1 MTEEKPHKSKKTQRK
16 AEGNKPQNG
25 PATQKPVPEQTDTAI
40 EAEVVKKHS
49 VGKTLRRAREEM
61 KLSLEDISAN
71 INVRVTQLRSIEDDR
86 IDQLPGMTY
95 AVGFVRS
102 YAEFVKLDAVEV
114 VQRFKDEHA
123 GEEAAKTELKIPP
136 AISEDKLPSPM
147 IIGVAALAVILVF
160 VIWSI
165 FSDGESEIE
174 MASNVPP
181 APVVGTSSGMP
192 TQADIAPLISDTPT
206 DAGTIAGTVPSDIA
220 SAAATPPSDA
230 ASAVT
235 TSAAEPVTVAV
246 KPTTTVMVP
255 PVVATNVVP
264 TPRVPVINVKRG
276 KSRVMLEAN
285 EKSWV
290 QITDGSNKVIYKK
303 VMNPG
308 EQFFVPDQKGMTLVT
323 SNAGGLNIFVD
334 GNKVQRIGR
343 PGEILRGVEL
353 EPGELQKKR
362 IRVRD

>member
-16 AEGNKPQNG
+16 SEGNKPQNG
-25 PATQKPVPEQTDTAI
+25 PATQKPAPEQTDAAV
-40 EAEVVKKHS
+40 EPAKKHS

-136 AISEDKLPSPM
+136 DISEDKLPSPM
-147 IIGVAALAVILVF
+147 IIGVAALAVIFVF

-165 FSDGESEIE
+165 FADGGSELE
-174 MASNVPP
+174 TASNIPP

-192 TQADIAPLISDTPT
+192 TLADIAPLPT
-206 DAGTIAGTVPSDIA
+206 GTVADASSVAGTVPSDMA
-220 SAAATPPSDA
+220 SAAATASSDTAPEA
-230 ASAVT
+230 ATTAPVT
-235 TSAAEPVTVAV
+235 EPLTVAV
-246 KPTTTVMVP
+246 KPTATVMVP
-255 PVVATNVVP
+255 PVVATTVVP
-264 TPRVPVINVKRG
+264 APRAPVINVKRG

-285 EKSWV
+285 DKSWV

-323 SNAGGLNIFVD
+323 SNAGGLNVFVD
-334 GNKVQRIGR
+334 GSKVQRIGR

>member
-16 AEGNKPQNG
+16 SEGNKPQNG
-25 PATQKPVPEQTDTAI
+25 PATQKPVPEQTDTVV
-40 EAEVVKKHS
+40 EAVKKHS

-102 YAEFVKLDAVEV
+102 YADFVKLDAVEV

-136 AISEDKLPSPM
+136 DISEDKLPSPM

-165 FSDGESEIE
+165 FSDGESDVE
-174 MASNVPP
+174 MASNIPP

-192 TQADIAPLISDTPT
+192 TLADIAPLTPDTAI
-206 DAGTIAGTVPSDIA
+206 DAGSVAGTVPSDIA
-220 SAAATPPSDA
+220 SAVATPPTDTVPA
-230 ASAVT
+230 AT
-235 TSAAEPVTVAV
+235 TGTADTVTVAV
-246 KPTTTVMVP
+246 KPTTTVVVP
-255 PVVATNVVP
+255 PVVTTTVVP
-264 TPRVPVINVKRG
+264 VPRAPVINVKRG

-285 EKSWV
+285 DKSWV

-323 SNAGGLNIFVD
+323 SNAGGLNVFVD
-334 GNKVQRIGR
+334 GSKVQRIGR